1 MRNSLLESFA
11 PQIAALPER
20 TTYTQEELLKPQFL
34 LGKENQLRVY
44 YAPFDAVN
52 RAARIA
58 IVGITPGWQQMEIA
72 FRVAR
77 RELIHGSPAEEASRC
92 AKFAASFAGSMR
104 RNLIAMLD
112 ELQVPRCLNIQST
125 ADLFASNHS
134 LVHAASAFRYP
145 VFKERQNYIGQ
156 NPSALGSTLLMGYAR
171 DCLVQELQQLDRAL
185 VVPLGK
191 AVSAILRILTS
202 EGRMRPIPCLWGF
215 PHPSGANGH
224 RKVEFAANEAQ
235 MRNTVAQLFAR

>member
-1 MRNSLLESFA
+1 MRNSLLQSFA

-34 LGKENQLRVY
+34 LGKQNQLRVY

-52 RAARIA
+52 RSARIA
-58 IVGITPGWQQMEIA
+58 IVGIIPGWQQMEIA

-77 RELIHGSPAEEASRC
+77 RELTYGSSAEEASRC
-92 AKFAASFAGSMR
+92 AKIAASFAGSMR

-112 ELQVPRCLNIQST
+112 EL
-125 ADLFASNHS
+125 FASNHS
-134 LVHAASAFRYP
+134 LVHTTSAFRYP
-145 VFKERQNYIGQ
+145 VFKERQNYTGQ

-171 DCLVQELQQLDRAL
+171 DCLVEELQQLDRAL

-202 EGRMRPIPCLWGF
+202 EGRMRPLPCLWGF

-224 RKVEFAANEAQ
+224 RKVEFAANKA
-235 MRNTVAQLFAR
+235 RLRKTVAQLFAR